1 MVTRRKQ
8 RSVKAKYL
16 NKIEECIYNE
26 KLLKYRHNYTNNDTL
41 IESLVKLKELVCSMT
56 YEDFYEIKHLFP
68 KGAMYKKHR
77 IDYILNDTL
86 IQREIT
92 FKLLDI

>member
-1 MVTRRKQ
+1 
-8 RSVKAKYL
+8 
-16 NKIEECIYNE
+16 
-26 KLLKYRHNYTNNDTL
+26 
-41 IESLVKLKELVCSMT
+41 
-56 YEDFYEIKHLFP
+56 
-68 KGAMYKKHR
+68 MYKKHR